1 MHTRGLYDLERQ
13 YLFKRFIFILVFII
27 IFALFLFIKP
37 KNDYTAF
44 EKSLKEK
51 DYKALYNMIMNKDFT
66 YQVFE
71 EYIKYNFGDEIN
83 IKEKQ
88 KTEDGYV
95 LKVNSKTGD
104 KILKIKKE
112 KNKLYWDFNDYVY
125 NWTLQV
131 PLYSSVEVC
140 GQIYENK
147 NGFVTIEKIPFASY
161 NVKIKLKGCEDY
173 ENRIL
178 AGQKV
183 EVKLELAKDVIDK
196 CKEAIYDFLKFKEN
210 AIENKKITEVQC
222 LYTDSGLYK
231 EVLNEIE
238 WLKTVDYKYY
248 KKLID
253 WKVVSAKLKHSGVIE
268 IDVKEDWEVKII
280 TDENESTNINTQ
292 YNRYYVEMGENYKI
306 VQINT
311 IK

>member
-13 YLFKRFIFILVFII
+13 YLLKRLIFILFFIFIFIL
-27 IFALFLFIKP
+27 LLLIKP

-51 DYKALYNMIMNKDFT
+51 DYKALYNMVMNKDFT

-161 NVKIKLKGCEDY
+161 NVKIKLKGCEEY

-183 EVKLELAKDVIDK
+183 EVKLELAKDVVDK

-238 WLKTVDYKYY
+238 WLKTVDYRYY

-306 VQINT
+306 IQINT